1 MSYKNGRPCKSRMGD
16 PSPVFGFRMPQE
28 YRNYIEAVVTV
39 GKFKNFTEYILDLI
53 RKDAKKRGIKL

>member
-1 MSYKNGRPCKSRMGD
+1 MSDKNGRPCKSRTGN

-28 YRNYIEAVVTV
+28 YRNYIDAVVAL
-39 GKFKNFTEYILDLI
+39 GKLKNFTEYLLDLI